1 MIDLLLP
8 FIIFTLLAVII
19 GQWVQQH
26 LMGKQMQEERARLL
40 AAIMSKNS
48 AEYQEVLKT
57 EKQPK
62 EEKKPSVNADEV
74 SLDQATDQEFDKF
87 IKQQTE

>member
-26 LMGKQMQEERARLL
+26 LTGKQMQEERARLL

-57 EKQPK
+57 ENQPK
-62 EEKKPSVNADEV
+62 EEKKQGNADEV
-74 SLDQATDQEFDKF
+74 SLDQASDQEFDKF